1 MNKIVFSSMSENR
14 TVEVKFDGDATW
26 MKVAD
31 EFMCFLHGC
40 GYQVTP
46 ADIAEYLQDEYR
58 SQVPSAE
65 FDVDTSSLTID
76 KVWFGSV

>member
-1 MNKIVFSSMSENR
+1 MSKIVFLSMSDYR
-14 TVEVKFDGDATW
+14 TVEVKFDGDVTW

-40 GYQVTP
+40 GYQVSP
-46 ADIAEYLQDEYR
+46 AEIADYLQGEYG
-58 SQVPSAE
+58 SQAPIAE

-76 KVWFGSV
+76 KVWFGNV